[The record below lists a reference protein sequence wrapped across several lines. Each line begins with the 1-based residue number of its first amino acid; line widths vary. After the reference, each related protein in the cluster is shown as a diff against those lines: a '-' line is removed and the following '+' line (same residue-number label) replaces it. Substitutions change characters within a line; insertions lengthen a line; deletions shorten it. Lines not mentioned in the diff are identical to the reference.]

1 MDQIE
6 EEMRQVQLE
15 EEEKQEQEQASID
28 QIKVDAPLEEDGKE

>member
-15 EEEKQEQEQASID
+15 EEEKQEQASID
-28 QIKVDAPLEEDGKE
+28 QIKVDVPLEEDGKE